1 MDIGTIQ
8 AYVYFAVTV
17 LLVVFLYYY
26 IWYVHSDKKR
36 GEDYER
42 YGRLALDDQLTDT
55 PVQKREESSSQTK
68 SGETPQNT
76 PERKTR

>member
-1 MDIGTIQ
+1 VDIGTIQ